1 MVADSFI
8 DRTFKISSISKPFC
22 DAAVFLALCRP
33 YQYYNTRTC
42 DSKINSLVIP
52 KTMNKYY
59 TISDYVL
66 GCIFNVLIYAEV
78 IAEKRAI
85 NLGSY
90 LRGKYLYRVSCL
102 EGMDIPVKIAVKRI
116 QI

>member
-52 KTMNKYY
+52 KKMNKYY

-78 IAEKRAI
+78 IAGKKAI
-85 NLGSY
+85 NLGSH
-90 LRGKYLYRVSCL
+90 L
-102 EGMDIPVKIAVKRI
+102 
-116 QI
+116 

>member
-1 MVADSFI
+1 MVADSFK

-52 KTMNKYY
+52 KKMNKYY

-85 NLGSY
+85 NLGSH
-90 LRGKYLYRVSCL
+90 L
-102 EGMDIPVKIAVKRI
+102 
-116 QI
+116 